1 MSKVLGII
9 LAGGQGE
16 RLSLLSQKRAK
27 PAVPF
32 AGKYRIIDFALSNCV
47 NSGITD
53 VAVLT
58 QYRPH
63 SLNDH
68 IGIGKPWDLDRQKGG
83 IHLLQPY
90 MGRRES
96 DWYQGT
102 ADAVYQ
108 NLSFIME
115 TPCDYVLVLA
125 GDHIYRMDYTPMIAF
140 HQQRGADVTLGAVV
154 VPMEETQRFGILE
167 TDAEG
172 RVASFEEK
180 PKEARGAGSSDGW
193 SS

>member
-1 MSKVLGII
+1 MSKVLAVI

-32 AGKYRIIDFALSNCV
+32 AGKYRIIDFVLSNCV
-47 NSGITD
+47 NSGILD

-63 SLNDH
+63 SLHDH

-83 IHLLQPY
+83 VHLLQPY
-90 MGRRES
+90 LRHQES

-108 NLSFIME
+108 NLNFILE
-115 TPCDYVLVLA
+115 TRYDYVLILA
-125 GDHIYRMDYTPMIAF
+125 GDHIYRMDYGPMLAF
-140 HQQRGADVTLGAVV
+140 HQQRSADVTLGAVV
-154 VPMEETQRFGILE
+154 VPLEEGPRFGILE

-172 RVASFEEK
+172 RVVSFEEK
-180 PKEARGAGSSDGW
+180 PSSP
-193 SS
+193 